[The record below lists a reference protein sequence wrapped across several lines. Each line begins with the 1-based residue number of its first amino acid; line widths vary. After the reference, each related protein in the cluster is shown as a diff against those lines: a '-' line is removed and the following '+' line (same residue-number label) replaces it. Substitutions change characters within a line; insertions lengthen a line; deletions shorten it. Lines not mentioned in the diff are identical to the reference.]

1 MKNPDK
7 ARARKEVAR
16 RVRSFFATL
25 QAELTAHG
33 LDDLGSPPIL
43 FVIRDWEKTGRLA
56 SQKELA
62 DALHI
67 SPATMAVSLKS
78 LERGGYVEKRGDPAD
93 QRCKRV
99 AITEKGRE
107 TMELFERNLP
117 YSVREAAQQSALRV
131 VQQLRRNA
139 AIHTKVEPVSAH
151 DEAQGPPRAVRH
163 VMEVAVQVAQRDRV
177 LAPV

>member
-1 MKNPDK
+1 MS
-7 ARARKEVAR
+7 ARTTSSILFHALHRAHQK
-16 RVRSFFATL
+16 TL
-25 QAELTAHG
+25 QAELSAHG

-43 FVIRDWEKTGRLA
+43 FVIRDWEKKGRLA

-99 AITEKGRE
+99 AITEKGRRALE
-107 TMELFERNLP
+107 ACSASFDQVDARMFAGFSAEERRQLGEYHQRMLHNLLGDADL
-117 YSVREAAQQSALRV
+117 E
-131 VQQLRRNA
+131 
-139 AIHTKVEPVSAH
+139 EFC
-151 DEAQGPPRAVRH
+151 GPCAKKKG
-163 VMEVAVQVAQRDRV
+163 
-177 LAPV
+177 